1 MANQARED
9 NSFGRVPLQPAMRIG
24 LIRYAGWT
32 AVGHVDCIIN
42 RQIIIAARVLVQPK
56 NILRLKGSLGP
67 CLDDAN
73 TSQLP
78 PLRGG
83 LLRAVH
89 RLYSGSE
96 PIKWSAGQGLFL
108 SRLQH
113 IVEATSPVRNEKEDA
128 DHSFH

>member
-32 AVGHVDCIIN
+32 AVGHVDWIIN

-73 TSQLP
+73 TLKQLP
-78 PLRGG
+78 LPGG
-83 LLRAVH
+83 LLRALH
-89 RLYSGSE
+89 RD
-96 PIKWSAGQGLFL
+96 
-108 SRLQH
+108 
-113 IVEATSPVRNEKEDA
+113 IVDQNL
-128 DHSFH
+128 